1 MNIVGK
7 KGNFD
12 FAWIVSLIGAILIF
26 VGVAWLIAWN
36 WRSIPDFMRVIILAL
51 ATFCAFGAGVLART
65 KKHEGIGRSLMALGG
80 GLYIL
85 SVFLISQIYSTNV
98 TMQGIAW
105 LILLCWPVL
114 ALLAYL
120 LDSKENLVISMAVL
134 GVWAFV
140 QYFAHMVDSRGS
152 EEGIVLAVVILL
164 FSLGSILYGL
174 TLLHNSLKH
183 RFNSVYR
190 FWTVF
195 YFLAIFYILSFQMIQ
210 PVFGGFSFAGEAFTG
225 FLIFFLFISAITFIV
240 GALTAVSKDPAAIKK
255 VLIFLAVVAVLFS
268 LVWGMSAVAE
278 TSGTCYVK
286 SCYDYTT
293 APDCSNA
300 PAARNCFWNEASAGV
315 VSGRSTCQVVYCGSN
330 PYRQNESAC
339 LTHPSGICS
348 WDADR
353 SACVGP
359 SEQPVA
365 LDRSMESSGGA
376 CSQYNNKK
384 VDCTNQNDCR
394 WRTQRWNN
402 DLSTAG
408 WFMWLI
414 SNVLFVFFI
423 ILILG
428 YGKLV
433 GSRAIVNLA
442 FLVFI
447 LDIIS
452 RYIGFWMDLQGYLAF
467 SMLAIL
473 GGILLIA
480 GAFLVP
486 KYWKK
491 NLKEVEGEGHGKQE
505 AAD

>member
-26 VGVAWLIAWN
+26 VGIAWLIAWN
-36 WRSIPDFMRVIILAL
+36 WRSIPDFMRVIILIL
-51 ATFCAFGAGVLART
+51 STFCAFASGVFVRT
-65 KKHEGIGRSLMALGG
+65 KKQEGIARSLMALGG
-80 GLYIL
+80 GFYIL

-98 TMQGIAW
+98 TLQGIAW
-105 LILLCWPVL
+105 LIFLCWPVL
-114 ALLAYL
+114 ALLAYI
-120 LDSKENLVISMAVL
+120 LDSKENLVTSMAVL

-140 QYFAHMVDSRGS
+140 QYFASMVNFRGS
-152 EEGIVLAVVILL
+152 EEGVVFAIVILL
-164 FSLGSILYGL
+164 FSLGMVLYAF

-190 FWTVF
+190 FWTVL

-210 PVFGGFSFAGEAFTG
+210 PVFGGFSFAGESFTG
-225 FLIFFLFISAITFIV
+225 FLTFFLFMSVLTFII
-240 GALTAVSKDPAAIKK
+240 GALVSVSKDPATIKK
-255 VLIFLAVVAVLFS
+255 VLIFLAVIAVLFS
-268 LVWGMSAVAE
+268 LVWGIGAVSQ
-278 TSGTCYVK
+278 TTGTCYMK
-286 SCYDYTT
+286 SCYDYNT
-293 APDCSNA
+293 APDCLNA
-300 PAARNCFWNEASAGV
+300 PEARNCFWDDESSRCNA
-315 VSGRSTCQVVYCGSN
+315 VYCGGH
-330 PYRQNESAC
+330 PYRVNESSC
-339 LTHPSGICS
+339 LTHLSGACS
-348 WDADR
+348 WDNDR
-353 SACVGP
+353 SACVAP
-359 SEQPVA
+359 SEQLVLREQFGTSPNDVC
-365 LDRSMESSGGA
+365 SSD
-376 CSQYNNKK
+376 NNKK
-384 VDCTNQNDCR
+384 IDCTNRNDCR
-394 WRTQRWNN
+394 WRTQRWGN
-402 DLSTAG
+402 DISTSG
-408 WFMWLI
+408 WFMWLL

-433 GSRAIVNLA
+433 GSRSIVNLA

-452 RYIGFWMDLQGYLAF
+452 RYVGFWMDLQGYLAF

-473 GGILLIA
+473 GGVLLIA

-491 NLKEVEGEGHGKQE
+491 NLKEVEGEEYGKQE